1 MKGQL
6 HQRSTGA
13 DFQVKKEGAGAGT
26 SKAASEKKVKREERR
41 SLRTKAGYSS
51 ADEKKHDELNEDEWL
66 AQGTPDLG
74 YALEQLDSQ
83 EKNKPKSVKKIS

>member
-51 ADEKKHDELNEDEWL
+51 ANEKK
-66 AQGTPDLG
+66 A
-74 YALEQLDSQ
+74 
-83 EKNKPKSVKKIS
+83 